1 MFSNILLGCNL
12 IELWVEEP
20 NFTITQSVF
29 IGFFFFV
36 MDIVICGVI
45 WYIQLGNILEVGYP
59 KRTKRERRQGN
70 ISGIKLHTL
79 VNQIFLWKLCKV
91 APHKSFFLWFSF
103 GINLLNI
110 AIVAVCSLSY
120 VCMIITNGAGW
131 SLTLLVFLPYV
142 YLLFVTLIEYVPSI
156 LLIPSERHRHGL

>member
-1 MFSNILLGCNL
+1 M
-12 IELWVEEP
+12 ELE
-20 NFTITQSVF
+20 
-29 IGFFFFV
+29 
-36 MDIVICGVI
+36 
-45 WYIQLGNILEVGYP
+45 LGYP

-103 GINLLNI
+103 GINLLNL

-120 VCMIITNGAGW
+120 VCMIITNGANPSDLYKIIEGQQIG
-131 SLTLLVFLPYV
+131 TR
-142 YLLFVTLIEYVPSI
+142 FVAKKI
-156 LLIPSERHRHGL
+156 